1 MRMLAAGSKF
11 RSNPQGK
18 LNQGFSLV
26 ELMIVVAIM
35 AIATAGVGLAIRDS
49 SAPML
54 EREAER
60 LGALLESARA
70 QSRMAGVPV
79 RWRSTADGFAFEG
92 LATFSML
99 DPAAEKMPSTWLSTD
114 VRAVASQ
121 TGLMGTTGT
130 AASALPVLILGPEP
144 VIGPQQVR
152 LVSISAPSQSLLL
165 ATDGVRPFAVVPS
178 DAALPTQ
185 P

>member
-1 MRMLAAGSKF
+1 MRMLAAGSNSK
-11 RSNPQGK
+11 GK

-54 EREAER
+54 EREAQR
-60 LGALLESARA
+60 LAALLESARA

-99 DPAAEKMPSTWLSTD
+99 DPAAEKIPSKWLSND

-121 TGLMGTTGT
+121 AGLSGGNGTVAS
-130 AASALPVLILGPEP
+130 AANALPVLILGPEP

-152 LVSISAPSQSLLL
+152 LVSISTPSQSLLL
-165 ATDGVRPFAVVPS
+165 ATDGVRPFAVVPL
-178 DAALPTQ
+178 DTALPTQ